1 MELIGIPLKLA
12 NSTLTVQEQRIYDA
26 TLSVR
31 LANLDE
37 EAKLN
42 IVGKIFLTAKSRLGL
57 NTTSKEDEM
66 ILRDVLLEDLEQFK
80 GLTEVEIL
88 SALKS
93 GLNGEY
99 LGKNESS
106 VFFNSSNFVQ
116 WVKKYIEQKAEVM
129 KKVALAK
136 KIEPAKPKP
145 TDAEMKAEAIAI
157 ANSYVRKVAEAENKD
172 DVYKWA
178 GGLNFLYDIAN
189 DHKLI
194 PFTGPRKR
202 EILAL
207 CNNDIDLAKSETY
220 KLWITEMAEN
230 GCTLD
235 ENGEMI

>member
-31 LANLDE
+31 LANLDD

-42 IVGKIFLTAKSRLGL
+42 IVAKIFLTAKSRLGL

-136 KIEPAKPKP
+136 KIEPEKPKP

-157 ANSYVRKVAEAENKD
+157 ANSYISKVADAENKD
-172 DVYKWA
+172 EVYQWA
-178 GGLNFLYDIAN
+178 GGLNFLYDIV
-189 DHKLI
+189 KEFGLI
-194 PFTGPRKR
+194 KFTAERKKQ
-202 EILAL
+202 IFAK
-207 CNNDIDLAKSETY
+207 CNNDIDLAKAEAY
-220 KLWITEMAEN
+220 KIWIQEMAEN
-230 GCTLD
+230 GISLD
-235 ENGEMI
+235 ENGEMV